1 MNKAA
6 SAFNSP
12 SSPSSSKSPIE
23 QAVLLKL
30 AGLRKTFEQG
40 GRQLTIFQGLDLK
53 VEKGE
58 LVALVGQSGSGKST
72 LLQIAGLLD
81 KPSEG
86 SIVIDHQDVTRSNE
100 NQRTKIRLHDIG
112 FIYQFHHLL
121 PEFTA
126 QENVAMPLIIA
137 GASRDEA
144 MAVGEQNLV
153 KLGLGK
159 RLDHRPARL
168 SGGEQQ
174 RVAIS
179 RALANDPKLL
189 LADEPTGN
197 LDPETSEEVFDIL
210 LEQVRER
217 NVGALIATHNHVLAD
232 RMDRALELKAGRIV
246 PFD

>member
-1 MNKAA
+1 MNKSKVAMNKAA
-6 SAFNSP
+6 RVDP
-12 SSPSSSKSPIE
+12 LE
-23 QAVLLKL
+23 QEVLLKL
-30 AGLRKTFEQG
+30 EGMRKTFVQG
-40 GRQLTIFQGLDLK
+40 GNELTIFQNLDLK
-53 VEKGE
+53 VEAGE

-86 SIVIDHQDVTRSNE
+86 SIYIDHKPVHKLGDGE
-100 NQRTKIRLHDIG
+100 RTKLRLSSIG

-121 PEFTA
+121 PEFSA

-137 GASRDEA
+137 GRKREDA
-144 MAVGEQNLV
+144 MEQAAAVLNQ
-153 KLGLGK
+153 LGLGH

-174 RVAIS
+174 RVAIA
-179 RALANDPKLL
+179 RALVNNPKLL

-197 LDPETSEEVFDIL
+197 LDPDTSAEVFDIL

-217 NVGALIATHNHVLAD
+217 GVGALIATHNHDLAD
-232 RMDRALELKAGRIV
+232 RMDRGLELKAGRLV

>member
-1 MNKAA
+1 MN
-6 SAFNSP
+6 
-12 SSPSSSKSPIE
+12 SPIE
-23 QAVLLKL
+23 QAILLKL
-30 AGLRKTFEQG
+30 TGMRKTFVQG
-40 GRQLTIFQGLDLK
+40 GRKLTIFKGLDLK

-81 KPSEG
+81 KASEG
-86 SIVIDHQDVTRSNE
+86 QIVIDHKDLTKASE
-100 NQRTKIRLHDIG
+100 KARTKTRLNDIG

-126 QENVAMPLIIA
+126 QENVAMPLIID
-137 GASRDEA
+137 GKSREEA
-144 MAVGEQNLV
+144 MDAGEVVLRQ
-153 KLGLGK
+153 LGLGK
-159 RLDHRPARL
+159 RLDHRPGTL

-174 RVAIS
+174 RVAIA

-197 LDPETSEEVFDIL
+197 LDPDTSAEVFDIL

-217 NVGALIATHNHVLAD
+217 DVGALIATHNHDLAD

>member
-1 MNKAA
+1 MSN
-6 SAFNSP
+6 
-12 SSPSSSKSPIE
+12 PIE
-23 QAVLLKL
+23 QDVILKCR
-30 AGLRKTFEQG
+30 ALRKTFVQG
-40 GRQLTIFQGLDLK
+40 GRKLNIFKDLNLK
-53 VEKGE
+53 IEKGE

-72 LLQIAGLLD
+72 LLHIAGLLD
-81 KPSEG
+81 KPSAG
-86 SIVIDHQDVTRSNE
+86 KVIIDHRDVTKAGE
-100 NQRTKIRLHDIG
+100 KKRTYIRLNDIG

-137 GASRDEA
+137 GATRDEA
-144 MAVGEQNLV
+144 LQAGERVLLQ
-153 KLGLGK
+153 LGLGK

-174 RVAIS
+174 RVAIA

-197 LDPETSEEVFDIL
+197 LDPDTSAEVFDIL

-217 NVGALIATHNHVLAD
+217 DVGALIATHNHALAD

>member
-1 MNKAA
+1 MSKVTAINKATD
-6 SAFNSP
+6 P
-12 SSPSSSKSPIE
+12 LE
-23 QAVLLKL
+23 HEVLLKL
-30 AGLRKTFEQG
+30 SGLRKTFEQG
-40 GRQLTIFQGLDLK
+40 GRTLTIFQNLDMK
-53 VEKGE
+53 VESGE

-86 SIVIDHQDVTRSNE
+86 QIVIDHRDVTKLGDRE
-100 NQRTKIRLHDIG
+100 RTRLRLNDIG

-137 GASRDEA
+137 GNPSDEA
-144 MAVGEQNLV
+144 MDKAEQVLYQLNLGE
-153 KLGLGK
+153 

-174 RVAIS
+174 RVAIA

-197 LDPETSEEVFDIL
+197 LDPETSAEVFDIL

-217 NVGALIATHNHVLAD
+217 GVGALIATHNMMLAD
-232 RMDRALELKAGRIV
+232 EMDRALELKAGRLS
-246 PFD
+246 PF

>member
-1 MNKAA
+1 M
-6 SAFNSP
+6 
-12 SSPSSSKSPIE
+12 E
-23 QAVLLKL
+23 QDVILKL
-30 AGLRKTFEQG
+30 SGLRKTFKQG
-40 GRQLTIFQGLDLK
+40 GKALTIFKGLDLK
-53 VEKGE
+53 IEKGE

-81 KPSEG
+81 KPSAG
-86 SIVIDHQDVTRSNE
+86 QIVIDHQDVTKANDAG
-100 NQRTKIRLHDIG
+100 RTALRLNDIG

-137 GASRDEA
+137 GEA
-144 MAVGEQNLV
+144 RSDAMDQAAVVLHQ
-153 KLGLGK
+153 LGLGK
-159 RLDHRPARL
+159 RLSHRPATL

-174 RVAIS
+174 RVAIA

-197 LDPETSEEVFDIL
+197 LDPETSAEVFDVL

-217 NVGALIATHNHVLAD
+217 DCGALIATHNHDLAD
-232 RMDRALELKAGRIV
+232 AMDRALELKGGRLSA
-246 PFD
+246 F

>member
-6 SAFNSP
+6 FN
-12 SSPSSSKSPIE
+12 SPIE

-30 AGLRKTFEQG
+30 SGLRKSFEQG
-40 GRQLTIFQGLDLK
+40 GRTLTIFDKLDLK

-81 KPSEG
+81 KPSAG
-86 SIVIDHQDVTRSNE
+86 SIVIDHQDVTKAGDKM
-100 NQRTKIRLHDIG
+100 RTSTRLNDIG

-137 GASRDEA
+137 GVKRDEA
-144 MAVGEQNLV
+144 MDRGSTVLAQ
-153 KLGLGK
+153 LGLGK

-174 RVAIS
+174 RVAIARS
-179 RALANDPKLL
+179 LANDPKLL

-197 LDPETSEEVFDIL
+197 LDPETSAEVFDIL
-210 LEQVRER
+210 LEQVRDR
-217 NVGALIATHNHVLAD
+217 DVGALIATHNHDLAD
-232 RMDRALELKAGRIV
+232 RMDRALELKSGRIV

>member
-1 MNKAA
+1 MND
-6 SAFNSP
+6 
-12 SSPSSSKSPIE
+12 ILE
-23 QAVLLKL
+23 QDVLLKL
-30 AGLRKTFEQG
+30 KGLRKTFEQG
-40 GRQLTIFQGLDLK
+40 GRSLTIFQNLDLK
-53 VEKGE
+53 VESGE
-58 LVALVGQSGSGKST
+58 QVALVGQSGSGKST

-86 SIVIDHQDVTRSNE
+86 TITIDHRDVTKLGDGE
-100 NQRTKIRLHDIG
+100 RTKMRLNDIG

-137 GASRDEA
+137 GKSRDEA
-144 MAVGEQNLV
+144 MDKADQVLHQM
-153 KLGLGK
+153 GLGE

-174 RVAIS
+174 RVAIA

-197 LDPETSEEVFDIL
+197 LDPDTSAEVFDIL

-217 NVGALIATHNHVLAD
+217 GVGALIATHNMALAD
-232 RMDRALELKAGRIV
+232 EMDRALELKAGRLAV
-246 PFD
+246 FD